1 MADIKD
7 TYKKGETIV
16 SNTDPR
22 ASGTAQKNYTYQKY
36 G

>member
-7 TYKKGETIV
+7 TYKKGETAV

-22 ASGTAQKNYTYQKY
+22 DSGTAKKNYTYQR
-36 G
+36 